1 MRLEFP
7 LHLKRG
13 QRFHV
18 EGRNYTVHS
27 RELFE
32 DKDPRSYFHNKVG
45 IETTVGTFLVVPV
58 NSQVELGVYR
68 APVRRIVD
76 ERRA

>member
-1 MRLEFP
+1 MEYP

-18 EGRNYTVHS
+18 ESRNYTVHS
-27 RELFE
+27 TEFFDEQDR
-32 DKDPRSYFHNKVG
+32 RSYFFNKAG

-58 NSQVELGVYR
+58 NAQIELGVYR
-68 APVRRIVD
+68 APVRRAVD
-76 ERRA
+76 ERRT